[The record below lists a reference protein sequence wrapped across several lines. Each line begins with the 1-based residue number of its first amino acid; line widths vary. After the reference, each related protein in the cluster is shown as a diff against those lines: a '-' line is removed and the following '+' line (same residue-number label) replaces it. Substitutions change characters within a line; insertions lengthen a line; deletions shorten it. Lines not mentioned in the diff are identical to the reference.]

1 MVVLDHIFPYL
12 STKKGGKAMKKQ
24 AHMETIPN
32 TFRDRDYEVNIRFP
46 EFTCL
51 CPRTSQPDFAEM
63 VITYVP
69 GKLIVELKSLKL
81 YLNSY
86 RERGIF
92 HEEAVNRIL
101 DDFVKAV
108 KPRSVEVTGN
118 FNVRGGIHTT
128 VTAQYQE

>member
-1 MVVLDHIFPYL
+1 
-12 STKKGGKAMKKQ
+12 MKKQ

-32 TFRDRDYEVNIRFP
+32 AFKDRDYEVNIRFP

-69 GKLIVELKSLKL
+69 DKLIVELKSFKL

-86 RERGIF
+86 RDRGIF
-92 HEEAVNRIL
+92 HEEAVNRII
-101 DDFVKAV
+101 DDFVKVV
-108 KPRSVEVTGN
+108 KPRRVEVTGT

-128 VTAQYQE
+128 VTARHPA